1 MSYVTSPT
9 KQGGQGL
16 EFKALKERKT
26 LRSRGAGHP
35 GTVETFE
42 KIKLGHGATPT
53 DIIQHLR
60 GVRGGELSREL
71 EAAFQD
77 PVEVQAVKTI
87 RKKLLGAERGTVS
100 FEVTG
105 TKALLFFS
113 SRDCTFDGYQR
124 G

>member
-1 MSYVTSPT
+1 MI
-9 KQGGQGL
+9 QGGEGL

-26 LRSRGAGHP
+26 LKSTGTGHP

-60 GVRGGELSREL
+60 GVRGGEVSREL

-77 PVEVQAVKTI
+77 PVEVQVVKTV
-87 RKKLLGAERGTVS
+87 RKKLLEAERAAVS

-105 TKALLFFS
+105 VKALLFS
-113 SRDCTFDGYQR
+113 PPGIAP
-124 G
+124 